1 MISYNPTLNRLLVST
16 KELIP
21 QHLGMGVDG
30 GIDAHAL
37 DSADHLGHL
46 ALVDRSETGEL
57 GVVDHARRRCEVLDE
72 GEVLVHV
79 QRADAE
85 SINNIHVPHRP
96 LPPLL
101 HLDGAQVVRRVDVTN
116 LPATGHLLEEVARH
130 LLVAEEL
137 HLGRLL
143 AHKARV
149 PSLVSLH
156 HPGGGIAG
164 LHSRGSVG
172 APSVAVEVGETA
184 SVSAASRRLAG
195 RKGGG
200 CGAGEWSDKGP
211 HSLGGRRRR

>member
-1 MISYNPTLNRLLVST
+1 M
-16 KELIP
+16 
-21 QHLGMGVDG
+21 
-30 GIDAHAL
+30 
-37 DSADHLGHL
+37 
-46 ALVDRSETGEL
+46 
-57 GVVDHARRRCEVLDE
+57 
-72 GEVLVHV
+72 
-79 QRADAE
+79 
-85 SINNIHVPHRP
+85 
-96 LPPLL
+96 
-101 HLDGAQVVRRVDVTN
+101 RRVDVTDF
-116 LPATGHLLEEVARH
+116 PATGHLLEEVARH

-184 SVSAASRRLAG
+184 SVGATCGGLAG